1 MVALLAAFLAG
12 CVSGL
17 SGFGLTLISVPLF
30 LFVYDPKTTV
40 VVTAVLSLFINV
52 AVVWDSWRD
61 ADRRMVL
68 ALLLPALAG
77 VVVGVEVLRVE
88 DPDYIRLAVSL
99 VVVFSALLLLREV
112 RLPEAESRW
121 GPVVAGS
128 TSGALSSSTTLD
140 GPRRSADS
148 PAPRLPRLPQ
158 ASLSCS
164 NVLYFLFMS
173 LAGLAALLFC
183 RLVEGGTS
191 GSSSLSFLPAFSAR
205 SSVPRS

>member
-1 MVALLAAFLAG
+1 M
-12 CVSGL
+12 
-17 SGFGLTLISVPLF
+17 PLF

-88 DPDYIRLAVSL
+88 DPEYIRLAVSL

-128 TSGALSSSTTLD
+128 TSGALSTSTALAGPPIVLLLASRGFPKRAFRGSS
-140 GPRRSADS
+140 
-148 PAPRLPRLPQ
+148 
-158 ASLSCS
+158 
-164 NVLYFLFMS
+164 VLYFLFMS